1 MDILLYNNKN
11 EVVSLYTQNNLNY
24 KKNSIIDI
32 NGESK
37 KYKVTNIEK
46 YRKLDVSESVEQVT
60 LELMQTS

>member
-11 EVVSLYTQNNLNY
+11 EVVSAYTQNKNYQNGNVINIKDENKNY
-24 KKNSIIDI
+24 KVV
-32 NGESK
+32 G
-37 KYKVTNIEK
+37 IEK

>member
-32 NGESK
+32 KGESK